1 MKLKKTQRTK
11 QLHLLCDSEG
21 LERESREWKMYM
33 WGKNENW
40 NLFGGKFK
48 LKLHEF
54 LVFATYLPIEK
65 TVTKLPGNVLGCKVY
80 HDIKTFNDDHKSVKS
95 KQQQQ
100 KQDEVQMENNT
111 HAFVFI
117 MKMTSFAQFPAF
129 A

>member
-1 MKLKKTQRTK
+1 
-11 QLHLLCDSEG
+11 
-21 LERESREWKMYM
+21 LEFVW
-33 WGKNENW
+33 
-40 NLFGGKFK
+40 GKFK

-95 KQQQQ
+95 NQNCATKTTTTTTNKQQEQQ
-100 KQDEVQMENNT
+100 QDEVQMENNT